1 MELTVITIVKVV
13 IYVHK
18 IVGSLAY
25 HRYSAVR
32 LQETTLA
39 LGGNHLWS
47 ASERSRHR

>member
-1 MELTVITIVKVV
+1 M

-18 IVGSLAY
+18 IVGLLAY

-32 LQETTLA
+32 LQERTLA
-39 LGGNHLWS
+39 LGGNHLRG